1 MLLVFLEFVSLY
13 IEPGGTV
20 RFLRV
25 VIIWGHT
32 TIVALVLSIDKMA
45 FDPVFFSYQAYIP
58 LVGLLNASWVQRV
71 PVFINNGAGTGDINL
86 VDVGDLILAYG

>member
-1 MLLVFLEFVSLY
+1 MICYLFFLELVSLY

-45 FDPVFFSYQAYIP
+45 LIRFS
-58 LVGLLNASWVQRV
+58 
-71 PVFINNGAGTGDINL
+71 
-86 VDVGDLILAYG
+86 LAIKHISR